1 MSQEIK
7 VSVIIPCYNH
17 GAFVEEAVASVQV
30 GKHPI
35 CEVIVVND
43 GSDDDNTEKVVSS
56 LETERITVIHQKN
69 KGLSAARNVGICMA
83 KGEYILLLDAD
94 NLIDTQYFIQA
105 IKILDSNPE
114 TAIVYSD
121 HYRFGKDL
129 IESVYSVP
137 PFSSDRLLA
146 GNFIDACAVFR
157 KSIIDVV
164 GEFDES
170 GMVGFEDWEF
180 WIRCWSK
187 GLKFEH
193 IPEPLFKYRVVEGSM
208 LSQVNQHE
216 NRRKTTA
223 YIINKHQNLYQ
234 KNASGTIMYYLDFLM
249 HNEELVKSGKKE
261 GRALESEIQRLLEND
276 EKLQDFLKI
285 KDAEAVQLADAVEKK
300 ETHIQN
306 LEEQISR
313 DKISIVELQDTVER
327 YSAQIQELK
336 GTIEDKENQI
346 KNIDNLITELNR
358 KFDETSFAHESKVVE
373 YNLQID
379 RLIAEKTKNIADLE
393 LQTEQLKQLNSQN
406 EKALGSIFQLQSRI
420 NRIESSKPFKFYKQ
434 LRHFKNLFKSNY
446 SGNQESNIFKKFV
459 FMLGKKGRSILK
471 RFLAKIFKHLYL
483 WTEERQV
490 YIVEADQIGQHVGGD
505 AYNQWL
511 SRHLPT
517 ESTLITLKKE
527 MDGFVKRPKF
537 SIVMPVYNPSSVH
550 FRAAMESVLAQI
562 YPDWELCL
570 SDDNSSNKEVK
581 KIIKEYQKRDSRIKA
596 VFRKENGHIAAASNS
611 GLDIATGDY
620 IVLMD
625 QDDLITTD
633 ALYHN
638 ALVINSNNK
647 VDLIYS
653 DEDKVDDNAV
663 HSYPHFKPDWSPDNL
678 LSRNYLGHLTVFSA
692 DIFKEIGGWRLGYDG
707 SQDHDLVLRFVE
719 KTDAVF
725 HIPRVLY
732 HWRMHAA
739 SAASG
744 EEAKPYA
751 YIAAKKALTEALVR
765 RDEPGTVDFLD
776 GFRGYSIRYDL
787 KSESEKVSI
796 VIPTKDKADYLE
808 RCIDSVFEKS
818 TYQNF
823 EVIVVDNNSSEK
835 SFFQLMD
842 VYTEKYKGRFQCV
855 RAEIPFNFSSLV
867 NLGAEQAS
875 GKFLVLLNNDTEVIS
890 EDWLEG
896 MMEQAQRPSIGVV
909 GVKLMY
915 ENQTIQHA
923 GVVMGLGG
931 AAGHVLV
938 GEDRHGPG
946 HFNYVNLTNNYS
958 AVTAACIMIRKQLYD
973 KLKGFDEE
981 FSVEYNDVDFCL
993 RVRESGF
1000 NNIYVPH
1007 VELFHYESISRG
1019 HPHATNES
1027 YARHIQEIG
1036 KLKDRWTNYID
1047 HDPCYNPN
1055 QTLGAHDFSLRH

>member
-1 MSQEIK
+1 MSEEIR
-7 VSVIIPCYNH
+7 VSVVIPCYNH
-17 GAFVEEAVASVQV
+17 GAYVEEAVGSVQLNN
-30 GKHPI
+30 HAF
-35 CEVIVVND
+35 CEIIIVND
-43 GSDDDNTEKVVSS
+43 GSDDGTTEKVVSG
-56 LETERITVIHQKN
+56 LKAERITVKHQEN
-69 KGLSAARNVGICMA
+69 KGLSAARNVGIEMA

-94 NLIDTQYFIQA
+94 NMIYPQYFIQA
-105 IKILDSNPE
+105 VKILDSDPE
-114 TAIVYSD
+114 VAIVYSD
-121 HYRFGKDL
+121 HYRFGEGLD
-129 IESVYSVP
+129 ESVYNVP
-137 PFSSDRLLA
+137 EFSSDRLLA
-146 GNFIDACAVFR
+146 GNFIDACAIFR
-157 KSIIDVV
+157 KSIMDAV
-164 GEFDES
+164 GGFDES
-170 GMVGFEDWEF
+170 GMVGYEDWEF
-180 WIRCWSK
+180 WIRCWSN
-187 GLKFEH
+187 GLKFNH
-193 IPEPLFKYRVVEGSM
+193 IKEPLFKYRVVEGSM
-208 LSQVNQHE
+208 LSQVNQIE
-216 NRRKTTA
+216 KRRKTTS
-223 YIINKHQNLYQ
+223 YIIEKHRDVFER
-234 KNASGTIMYYLDFLM
+234 NASGTILFYLDFLM
-249 HNEELVKSGKKE
+249 HNEQLVREGKAKIHELESDLDRISGHAEGLQVALDSKTEEVAFEQAEVAKKE
-261 GRALESEIQRLLEND
+261 S
-276 EKLQDFLKI
+276 
-285 KDAEAVQLADAVEKK
+285 
-300 ETHIQN
+300 HIQN
-306 LEEQISR
+306 LE
-313 DKISIVELQDTVER
+313 V
-327 YSAQIQELK
+327 
-336 GTIEDKENQI
+336 QI
-346 KNIDNLITELNR
+346 KHLREVLEEKQTELNLLAVASD
-358 KFDETSFAHESKVVE
+358 KQKV
-373 YNLQID
+373 QIKELDTILIERNRTVGERD
-379 RLIAEKTKNIADLE
+379 RQILSLEGKAEKLSSEIE
-393 LQTEQLKQLNSQN
+393 LKDEQLKQLNSQN
-406 EKALGSIFQLQSRI
+406 EKALSSIFQLQSRI
-420 NRIESSKPFKFYKQ
+420 NRIESSKPYKFYRQ

-446 SGNQESNIFKKFV
+446 SGNKETNIIKKFV
-459 FMLGKKGRSILK
+459 FMVGKKGRSIFK

-490 YIVEADQIGQHVGGD
+490 YIVEADQIGHHVGRD

-517 ESTLITLKKE
+517 ESTLIKLKKE
-527 MDGFVKRPKF
+527 MDGFAKRPVF
-537 SIVMPVYNPSSVH
+537 SIVMPVYNPSPEH
-550 FRAAMESVLAQI
+550 FRAALDSIQAQI
-562 YPDWELCL
+562 YPEWELCL
-570 SDDNSSNKEVK
+570 ADDNSSDKEVK

-596 VFRKENGHIAAASNS
+596 VYRKENGHIAAASNS
-611 GLDIATGDY
+611 GLELATGDY

-633 ALYHN
+633 ALYQN
-638 ALVINSNNK
+638 ALVINSNSK

-653 DEDKVDDNAV
+653 DEDKLDEHGV

-678 LSRNYLGHLTVFSA
+678 LSRNYLGHLTIFSA
-692 DIFKEIGGWRLGYDG
+692 SIFKKIGGWRLGFDG

-751 YIAAKKALTEALVR
+751 YIAAKKALTEALNR

-787 KSESEKVSI
+787 KSDTDKVSI

-818 TYQNF
+818 TYQNL

-835 SFFQLMD
+835 SFFKLMD
-842 VYTEKYKGRFQCV
+842 VYAEKYKERFQCV

-867 NLGAEQAS
+867 NLGAEQAT
-875 GKFLVLLNNDTEVIS
+875 GEFLVLLNNDTEVVS

-915 ENQTIQHA
+915 ENETIQHA

-938 GEDRHGPG
+938 GEHRYGPG
-946 HFNYVNLTNNYS
+946 YFNYVNLTNNYS
-958 AVTAACIMIRKQLYD
+958 AVTAACIMIRKPLYD
-973 KLKGFDEE
+973 KLNGFDEE

-993 RVRESGF
+993 RVREAGF

-1019 HPHATNES
+1019 HPHATSES
-1027 YARHIQEIG
+1027 YERHIREIG

-1055 QTLGAHDFSLRH
+1055 LTLGAHDFSLRI